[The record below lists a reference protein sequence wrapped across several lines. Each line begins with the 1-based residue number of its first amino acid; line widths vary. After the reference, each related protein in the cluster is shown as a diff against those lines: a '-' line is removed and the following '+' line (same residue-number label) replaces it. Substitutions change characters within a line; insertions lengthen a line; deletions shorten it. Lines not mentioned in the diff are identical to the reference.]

1 MKTKFFVVFCLF
13 FFCRSFAIP
22 NTEVPNPYVT
32 FFENAYI
39 QFPTVPRGVLEA
51 VAFTS
56 THFNHLTHT
65 ADEAGSCIGMPKA
78 YGVMGLILDGKQ
90 YFNNNLEKISILS
103 GYSVQQI
110 LDDPEINILAYAK
123 AYANLDNE
131 FKKNKKNARLI
142 NRMASVL
149 ISMSELPTESQT
161 QKFAMNTQL
170 YGVFIFMNNTNYQTL
185 YNFPN
190 PNLNL
195 EIFFGDNYKIL
206 SANAITISSNEIKDK
221 NGNEFRIGNNN
232 PDVQSPDYPPALWD
246 AAPSCNHSNGRTTSI
261 SAVTIHDVEG
271 SYAGCISWFNNCAAG
286 VSAHYVIRSSDGQI
300 TQMVYEV
307 DKAWHVG
314 TENPYTIG
322 IEHEG
327 YSSQTGWYTIAMYTA
342 SAALCVDIVG
352 SGYGINPKRVA
363 WWPWANTTNY
373 NVSSIPGSCAKIKG
387 HQHYPNQSH
396 TDPGPNWDWNY
407 YYKLINPNPTVIN
420 YTTSSGTIYD
430 SGGASGNYLND
441 ERSVWTIA
449 PSAATSVTLTFNS
462 FNVENTWDYLY
473 IYNGSSVNSPLIGY
487 YTGTNSPGTIIST
500 GGSLTLE
507 FRSDCATTAVGWN
520 ATWTSNATSNIPA
533 NLSVTSLNCPNI
545 GAILNWTNAG
555 PSWRIDV
562 STSPN
567 FATYFTKNIPNL
579 SSVACPG
586 GFCDFPSCTSFLKF
600 QPNTTYYW
608 RIFDGSTQTL
618 GPSFTTPNC
627 QYSDFNCSGT
637 FDDTGG
643 PTNPYSGNENYTY
656 MIGPTNALTVTISF
670 TSFNL
675 ETNFDSLFIYDGAS
689 AASPLIGSYTGT
701 NSPGII
707 TSTDTAI
714 TLRFISDPFVN
725 NSGFTSTWNC
735 TQLST
740 GVLEQTNSFALNV
753 FPNPFS
759 DNLQVNY
766 TITEKTEVSLTLVD
780 VLGREILLLVEKNQ
794 LAGQHQLELDV
805 SKLQLSK
812 GLYFLRLSANE
823 KRAIVKIIRE

>member
-131 FKKNKKNARLI
+131 FKKNKKKARLI

-149 ISMSELPTESQT
+149 IFMSELPTESQT

-170 YGVFIFMNNTNYQTL
+170 YGVFIFMNNANYQTL

-206 SANAITISSNEIKDK
+206 SANAITISTNEIKDK

-232 PDVQSPDYPPALWD
+232 PIVQSPDYPPALWD

-449 PSAATSVTLTFNS
+449 PSAATSVTLAFNS

-579 SSVACPG
+579 TSVACPG

-643 PTNPYSGNENYTY
+643 PTNPYSGNENYTH

-759 DNLQVNY
+759 DDLQVNY

>member
-131 FKKNKKNARLI
+131 FKKNKKKARLI

-149 ISMSELPTESQT
+149 ISMSELPTESRT

-170 YGVFIFMNNTNYQTL
+170 YGVFIFMNNANYQTL

-206 SANAITISSNEIKDK
+206 SANAVTISTNEIKDK

-232 PDVQSPDYPPALWD
+232 PSVQSPDYPPALWD

-449 PSAATSVTLTFNS
+449 PSAATSVTLAFNS

-643 PTNPYSGNENYTY
+643 PTNPYSGNENYIY

-759 DNLQVNY
+759 DDLQVNY

-823 KRAIVKIIRE
+823 KRAIIKIIRE

>member
-170 YGVFIFMNNTNYQTL
+170 YGVFIFMNNTSYQTL

-206 SANAITISSNEIKDK
+206 SANAVTISTNEIKDK

-567 FATYFTKNIPNL
+567 FTTYFTKNIPNL

>member
-22 NTEVPNPYVT
+22 NTEVPNPYIT

-123 AYANLDNE
+123 AYAKLDNE

-170 YGVFIFMNNTNYQTL
+170 YGVFIFMNNTSYQTL

-300 TQMVYEV
+300 TQMVYEA

-579 SSVACPG
+579 TSVACPG

-759 DNLQVNY
+759 DDLQVNY

>member
-22 NTEVPNPYVT
+22 NTEVPNPYIP

-110 LDDPEINILAYAK
+110 LEDPEINILAYAK

-142 NRMASVL
+142 NRIASVL

-206 SANAITISSNEIKDK
+206 SANAITISTNEIKDK

-232 PDVQSPDYPPALWD
+232 PSVQSPDYPPALWD

-327 YSSQTGWYTIAMYTA
+327 YSSQTGWYTVAMYTA

-441 ERSVWTIA
+441 ERSVSTIA

-567 FATYFTKNIPNL
+567 FTTYFTKNIPNL

-759 DNLQVNY
+759 DDLQVNY
-766 TITEKTEVSLTLVD
+766 TITEKTEISLTLVD

-794 LAGQHQLELDV
+794 LAGQHQLEIDV

>member
-123 AYANLDNE
+123 AYAKLNNE

-170 YGVFIFMNNTNYQTL
+170 YGVFIFMNNANYQTL

-206 SANAITISSNEIKDK
+206 SANAITISTNEIKDK

-232 PDVQSPDYPPALWD
+232 PIVQSPDYPPALWD

-449 PSAATSVTLTFNS
+449 PSAATSVTLAFNS

-562 STSPN
+562 STSSN

-579 SSVACPG
+579 TSVACPG

>member
-170 YGVFIFMNNTNYQTL
+170 YGIFIFMNNANYQTL

-221 NGNEFRIGNNN
+221 NGNKFRIGNNN
-232 PDVQSPDYPPALWD
+232 PSVQSPDYPPALWD
-246 AAPSCNHSNGRTTSI
+246 AAPSCNHSNGRTMSI

-579 SSVACPG
+579 TSVACPG

-707 TSTDTAI
+707 NSTDTAI

>member
-1 MKTKFFVVFCLF
+1 MKTKFFVVFFLF
-13 FFCRSFAIP
+13 FFCRSFAITD
-22 NTEVPNPYVT
+22 TEVPNPYIP

-110 LDDPEINILAYAK
+110 LEDPEINILAYAK
-123 AYANLDNE
+123 ADANLDNE
-131 FKKNKKNARLI
+131 LKKNKKNARLI

-206 SANAITISSNEIKDK
+206 SANAITISTNEIKDK

-232 PDVQSPDYPPALWD
+232 PSVQSPDYPPALWD

-300 TQMVYEV
+300 TQMVYEA

-449 PSAATSVTLTFNS
+449 PSAATSVTLAFNS

-562 STSPN
+562 STSPS
-567 FATYFTKNIPNL
+567 FTTYFTKNIPNL
-579 SSVACPG
+579 TSVACPG

-643 PTNPYSGNENYTY
+643 PTNPYSGNENYIY

-759 DNLQVNY
+759 DDLQVNY

>member
-13 FFCRSFAIP
+13 FFCRSFANP
-22 NTEVPNPYVT
+22 NTEVPNPYIT

-123 AYANLDNE
+123 AYAKLDNE

-206 SANAITISSNEIKDK
+206 SANAITVSTNEIKDK

-232 PDVQSPDYPPALWD
+232 PSVQSPDYPPALWD

-579 SSVACPG
+579 TSVACPG

-740 GVLEQTNSFALNV
+740 DVLDQTNSFALNV

-759 DNLQVNY
+759 DVLQVNY
-766 TITEKTEVSLTLVD
+766 TIIEKTEVSLTLVD

-794 LAGQHQLELDV
+794 LAGQHQLEIDV

>member
-170 YGVFIFMNNTNYQTL
+170 YGVFIFMNNTSYQTL

-206 SANAITISSNEIKDK
+206 SANAITISTNEIKDK

-449 PSAATSVTLTFNS
+449 PSAATSVTLAFNS

-562 STSPN
+562 STSPS
-567 FATYFTKNIPNL
+567 FTTYFTKNIPNL

-643 PTNPYSGNENYTY
+643 PTNPYSGNENYIY

-759 DNLQVNY
+759 EDLQVNY

>member
-123 AYANLDNE
+123 AYAKLDNE

-170 YGVFIFMNNTNYQTL
+170 YGVFIFMNNANYQTL

-206 SANAITISSNEIKDK
+206 SANAITISTNEIKDK

-232 PDVQSPDYPPALWD
+232 PIVQSPDYPPALWD

-449 PSAATSVTLTFNS
+449 PSAATSVTLAFNS

-562 STSPN
+562 STSSN

-579 SSVACPG
+579 TSVACPG

-656 MIGPTNALTVTISF
+656 LIGPTNALTVTISF

>member
-123 AYANLDNE
+123 AYAKLDNE

-170 YGVFIFMNNTNYQTL
+170 YGVFIFMNNSNYQTL

-221 NGNEFRIGNNN
+221 NGNKFRIGNNN
-232 PDVQSPDYPPALWD
+232 PSVQSPDYPPALWD

-520 ATWTSNATSNIPA
+520 ATWTSNATSNTPA
-533 NLSVTSLNCPNI
+533 NLSVTSLNCPKI

-579 SSVACPG
+579 TSVACPG

-689 AASPLIGSYTGT
+689 TASPLIGSYTGT

-753 FPNPFS
+753 FQNPFS

>member
-1 MKTKFFVVFCLF
+1 MKTKFFVVFFLF
-13 FFCRSFAIP
+13 FFCRSFAITD
-22 NTEVPNPYVT
+22 TEVPNPYIP

-110 LDDPEINILAYAK
+110 LEDPEINILAYAK

-131 FKKNKKNARLI
+131 LKKNKKNARLI

-533 NLSVTSLNCPNI
+533 NLSVTSLNRPNI

-579 SSVACPG
+579 TSVVCPG

>member
-123 AYANLDNE
+123 AYAKLDNE

-170 YGVFIFMNNTNYQTL
+170 YGVFIFMNNANYQTL

-206 SANAITISSNEIKDK
+206 SANAVTISTNEIKDK

-232 PDVQSPDYPPALWD
+232 PIVQSPDYPPALWD

-449 PSAATSVTLTFNS
+449 PSAATSVTLAFNS

-562 STSPN
+562 STSSN

-579 SSVACPG
+579 TSVACPG

>member
-110 LDDPEINILAYAK
+110 LEDPEINILAYAK

-149 ISMSELPTESQT
+149 ISMSELPTESRT

-170 YGVFIFMNNTNYQTL
+170 YGVFIFMNNANYQTL

-221 NGNEFRIGNNN
+221 NGNKFRIGNNN
-232 PDVQSPDYPPALWD
+232 PSVQSPDYPPALWD

-562 STSPN
+562 STSPS
-567 FATYFTKNIPNL
+567 FTTYFTKNIPNL

-643 PTNPYSGNENYTY
+643 PTNPYSGNENYIY

-689 AASPLIGSYTGT
+689 TASPLIGSYTGT

-759 DNLQVNY
+759 DDLQVNY

>member
-123 AYANLDNE
+123 AYAKLDNE

-170 YGVFIFMNNTNYQTL
+170 YGVFIFMNNANYQTL

-206 SANAITISSNEIKDK
+206 SANAVTISTNEIKDK

-232 PDVQSPDYPPALWD
+232 PIVQSPDYPPALWD

-449 PSAATSVTLTFNS
+449 PSAATSVTLAFNS

-579 SSVACPG
+579 TSVACPG

-656 MIGPTNALTVTISF
+656 LIGPTNALTVTISF

>member
-22 NTEVPNPYVT
+22 NTEVPNPYIT

-123 AYANLDNE
+123 AYAKLDNE

-170 YGVFIFMNNTNYQTL
+170 YGVFIFMNNTSYQTL

-221 NGNEFRIGNNN
+221 NGNKFRIGNNN
-232 PDVQSPDYPPALWD
+232 PSVQSPDYPPALWD
-246 AAPSCNHSNGRTTSI
+246 AAPSCNHSNGRTMSI

-579 SSVACPG
+579 TSVACPG

-759 DNLQVNY
+759 DDLQVNY

-780 VLGREILLLVEKNQ
+780 VLGREILLLVEQNQ
-794 LAGQHQLELDV
+794 LAGQHQLEIDV

>member
-110 LDDPEINILAYAK
+110 LEDPEINILAYAK

-170 YGVFIFMNNTNYQTL
+170 YGIFIFMNNSNYQTL

-232 PDVQSPDYPPALWD
+232 PIVQSPDYPPALWD

-545 GAILNWTNAG
+545 GAVLNWTNAG

-579 SSVACPG
+579 TSVVCPG

-759 DNLQVNY
+759 DDLQVNY

>member
-123 AYANLDNE
+123 AYAKLDNE

-170 YGVFIFMNNTNYQTL
+170 YGVFIFMNNANYQTL

-206 SANAITISSNEIKDK
+206 SANAITISTNEIKDK

-449 PSAATSVTLTFNS
+449 PSAATSVTLAFNS

-562 STSPN
+562 STSSN

-579 SSVACPG
+579 TSVACPG

-656 MIGPTNALTVTISF
+656 LIGPTNALTVTISF

>member
-123 AYANLDNE
+123 AYAKLDNE

-170 YGVFIFMNNTNYQTL
+170 YGVFIFMNNANYQTL
-185 YNFPN
+185 YSFPN

-221 NGNEFRIGNNN
+221 NGNKFRIGNNN
-232 PDVQSPDYPPALWD
+232 PSVQSPDYPPALWD

-449 PSAATSVTLTFNS
+449 PSAATSVTLAFNS

-562 STSPN
+562 STSPS
-567 FATYFTKNIPNL
+567 FTTYFTKNIPNL

-759 DNLQVNY
+759 EDLQVNY

>member
-13 FFCRSFAIP
+13 FFCRSFANP

-110 LDDPEINILAYAK
+110 LEDPEINILAYAK

-170 YGVFIFMNNTNYQTL
+170 YGVFIFMNNSNYQTL

-206 SANAITISSNEIKDK
+206 SANAITISTNEIKDK

-449 PSAATSVTLTFNS
+449 PSAATSVTLAFNS

-562 STSPN
+562 STSSN

-759 DNLQVNY
+759 DDLQVNY

-780 VLGREILLLVEKNQ
+780 VLGREILLLVEQNQ
-794 LAGQHQLELDV
+794 LAGQHKLEVDV

>member
-110 LDDPEINILAYAK
+110 LEDPEINILAYAK

-170 YGVFIFMNNTNYQTL
+170 YGIFIFMNNANYQTL

-206 SANAITISSNEIKDK
+206 SANAITISTNEIKDK

-232 PDVQSPDYPPALWD
+232 PIVQSPDYPPALWD

-562 STSPN
+562 STSPS
-567 FATYFTKNIPNL
+567 FTTYFTKNIPNL

-759 DNLQVNY
+759 DDLQVNY